1 MIQWPRA
8 CSDAPGF
15 GIGHDLIHQGQLL
28 RLALGLRQRRQ
39 GDLVELGQVACQPLR
54 GLTPGPLA

>member
-28 RLALGLRQRRQ
+28 LLALGLRQRRQ
-39 GDLVELGQVACQPLR
+39 GDLVELGQVACR
-54 GLTPGPLA
+54 RCEGR

>member
-28 RLALGLRQRRQ
+28 LLALGLRQRRQ

-54 GLTPGPLA
+54 GL